1 MLFLENYSNLQDDNW
16 NVYESYLAAYCPNIP
31 DPNNNGPR
39 PGPGDEGIKIDYL
52 LKCIIVDN

>member
-1 MLFLENYSNLQDDNW
+1 MLFFENYSNLQDDNW

-39 PGPGDEGIKIDYL
+39 PVPGDEGI
-52 LKCIIVDN
+52 